1 MDTWRTLLT
10 STELTKKFGG
20 RGSAPPRAYYN
31 MGVKVSDRI
40 NLDDI
45 KIGERG
51 YEWVTLEDH
60 PTASTLFIREDG
72 WVIAFGTKA
81 LVLMTAAIAFLVR
94 TKIAPSA
101 SLANAETRIAT
112 IIGRGRRAN
121 F

>member
-1 MDTWRTLLT
+1 MDAWRTLLT

-31 MGVKVSDRI
+31 MRVKVSDRI

-45 KIGERG
+45 KIGERDT
-51 YEWVTLEDH
+51 EWVILPNDCTD
-60 PTASTLFIREDG
+60 STVFIREDG
-72 WVIAFGTKA
+72 WVVAFGTQA

-121 F
+121 L